1 MKVKELKFL
10 INKFPDDTDIKIN
23 YVYKNHGYLKEI
35 EGVNK
40 IIDQDTNKGC
50 CAIYCVSENTRDFSH
65 GMNRLHMLLKY
76 SK

>member
-1 MKVKELKFL
+1 MLMKVKDLKSFIDNL
-10 INKFPDDTDIKIN
+10 PDDADIKIN

-50 CAIYCVSENTRDFSH
+50 CAIYTCNYIKDER
-65 GMNRLHMLLKY
+65 R
-76 SK
+76 